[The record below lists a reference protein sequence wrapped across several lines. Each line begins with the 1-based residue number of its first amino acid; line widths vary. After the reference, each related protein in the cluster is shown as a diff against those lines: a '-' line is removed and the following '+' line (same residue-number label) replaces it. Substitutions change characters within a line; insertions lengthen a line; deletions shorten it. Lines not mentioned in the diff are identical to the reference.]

1 MSLMV
6 ETPASVLGEWVR
18 RIRGKEHTGMSGSL
32 ACTTMCLVHWPSLT
46 WEALL
51 TSSSR
56 ISLLPLSQPCQ
67 IIVFSCA
74 KSGSTRSCRGIVD
87 ICHEQIKRIRSITSL
102 PSISTLD
109 QTGATILCPSCD
121 PVVPVTGRHR
131 NLVQKELVQK
141 VSRFLLALTTTAFAD
156 LVADCALFGT
166 SLYLSINRVYLES
179 SLPPNLNIF
188 CSTATPRTV
197 PGLKKDID
205 INQENILGNIPNSL
219 LLATLPPST
228 NLTPINLPGRIALPA
243 TTRTRTGIPSSS
255 RQQSSRTI

>member
-1 MSLMV
+1 MV

-18 RIRGKEHTGMSGSL
+18 RIRGKEHTGMSGLL

-56 ISLLPLSQPCQ
+56 IALHHLVPLSQPCQ

-109 QTGATILCPSCD
+109 QTGATILARRVIPSQKA
-121 PVVPVTGRHR
+121 R
-131 NLVQKELVQK
+131 NLVKKELVLK

-156 LVADCALFGT
+156 LVADCALFST
-166 SLYLSINRVYLES
+166 NLYLLINRDYLES
-179 SLPPNLNIF
+179 SLSPNLNIF
-188 CSTATPRTV
+188 RSTATSGAI
-197 PGLKKDID
+197 PG
-205 INQENILGNIPNSL
+205 P
-219 LLATLPPST
+219 
-228 NLTPINLPGRIALPA
+228 
-243 TTRTRTGIPSSS
+243 
-255 RQQSSRTI
+255 